1 MTTLLLKL
9 GLEIRVKNRKLA
21 GRKSQGDWQN
31 PIFKKLKKIYQRRV
45 CNRKFG
51 VGADSLIAVGKP
63 VNPGSVG
70 TMRMFNYDGS
80 ESEMCGNGIR
90 CAAKLLFDRKLNSSQ
105 SQFFIDTISGTKSVE
120 ITETGKE
127 LFSEWLEDSFWIQI
141 KMTEVKL
148 LESKWTWD
156 SQC

>member
-1 MTTLLLKL
+1 M
-9 GLEIRVKNRKLA
+9 
-21 GRKSQGDWQN
+21 
-31 PIFKKLKKIYQRRV
+31 

-120 ITETGKE
+120 IIETGKE
-127 LFSEWLEDSFWIQI
+127 LVSVRLEDGF
-141 KMTEVKL
+141 KFRL
-148 LESKWTWD
+148 R
-156 SQC
+156 